1 VLTEVSES
9 PTGDIVWRPSLVAD
23 LLNGVGGLACL
34 AGVTWLLLAGGPL
47 SVVQEI
53 ACVLGG
59 ISLVV
64 AVPPAVLRWRLV
76 LERDELVFVFLTTR
90 RLPLREIVD
99 VKSAGN
105 DGLVFTCSDGTQEST
120 SLLGNG
126 LRSHRR
132 ANPTQSD
139 LAARAVLCAAA
150 RARGEVPPTDFRLP
164 PVKLTKRSLAG
175 GFVLAFVVSLLL
187 GG

>member
-1 VLTEVSES
+1 VLIEVSES
-9 PTGDIVWRPSLVAD
+9 PTGDIVWRPSLTAK
-23 LLNGVGGLACL
+23 LLHGLGGPACL
-34 AGVTWLLLAGGPL
+34 ALVMWMLFAGGPL
-47 SVVQEI
+47 SVLQEI
-53 ACVLGG
+53 TCVLVG

-64 AVPPAVLRWRLV
+64 AVPPSVLRWRLV

-105 DGLVFTCSDGTQEST
+105 SGLVFTCSDGTQEST

-150 RARGEVPPTDFRLP
+150 RARGEVPPVDFRLP
-164 PVKLTKRSLAG
+164 PVKLSKRSLTRG
-175 GFVLAFVVSLLL
+175 VVVGFVLSLFL